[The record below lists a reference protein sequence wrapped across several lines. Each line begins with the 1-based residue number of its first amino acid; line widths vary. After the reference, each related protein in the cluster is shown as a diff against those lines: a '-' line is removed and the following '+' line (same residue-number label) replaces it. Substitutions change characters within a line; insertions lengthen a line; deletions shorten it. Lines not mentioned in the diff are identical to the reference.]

1 MADAKRMTQN
11 ERLRHDRLTFYKEDV
26 DRVTEILR
34 EIDSQLRREWPY
46 RRLMLEPLEIA
57 GVDAF
62 SQSGPIIKARTK
74 VRAGEQ
80 WKVGREFNR
89 RIKRR
94 FDELGIELPVPQQRV
109 IYSPDETE
117 AAAGPTLVESRRAV
131 GEA

>member
-1 MADAKRMTQN
+1 MT
-11 ERLRHDRLTFYKEDV
+11 EV
-26 DRVTEILR
+26 LR

-62 SQSGPIIKARTK
+62 SPSGPVIKARTK

-109 IYSPDETE
+109 IFSPNEPGILAD
-117 AAAGPTLVESRRAV
+117 GGLVEPRRAV
-131 GEA
+131 GES